1 MKKQSLLQ
9 LLVLNAYW
17 VGLSFMWNSLHP
29 IILPA
34 VLLNYVPDAKKN
46 TYLGLLTFLGLILA
60 MVIQPLSGAL
70 SDEWKSGFG
79 RRRPLIAFGTLF
91 DFLFLSILA
100 WGGGLTWLFIGYIGL
115 QLSSNIAHG
124 PLQGL
129 LPDRVPKEQLG
140 VASSLKT
147 FMDMLSLVIASLLAG
162 RLLDSV
168 SRDPTSIML
177 VVIGL
182 LAVSAAVTIFG
193 VRESPSPNGRGM
205 TEGRGEESFI
215 ALFKI
220 DFRQNT
226 SYWWLIAER
235 ALFLLGIYG
244 VQAFAQYYLQ
254 DVIRVPDP
262 PKQTGDLLAA
272 LTVALIILV
281 LIGGWLTDRYGAKR
295 ILYIATFV
303 AAAGILLM
311 MFATDMR
318 GLLLFGMVLGAGI
331 GLFLTS
337 NWALANGL
345 APEAEAGKYLGLTN
359 LATAG
364 SGALARLEGPV
375 LDWLNAAFPGA
386 WIGYKGLFIFGAFC
400 ILLSLFLLRKIEPNP
415 ASRAVPSVK

>member
-1 MKKQSLLQ
+1 VKKLSLPQ

-34 VLLNYVPDAKKN
+34 VLLSYVPDAKKN

-70 SDEWKSGFG
+70 SDGWKSRFG
-79 RRRPLIAFGTLF
+79 RRRPLIVLGTLF
-91 DFLFLSILA
+91 DFVFLSILA
-100 WGGGLTWLFIGYIGL
+100 WSGGLVWLFIGYIGL

-129 LPDRVPKEQLG
+129 LPDRVPRSQMG

-147 FMDMLSLVIASLLAG
+147 FMDMLALIIASLLAG
-162 RLLDSV
+162 RMLDSV
-168 SRDPTSIML
+168 SRDPTAIML

-193 VRESPSPNGRGM
+193 VKEQPAREDERTDWNGL
-205 TEGRGEESFI
+205 I
-215 ALFKI
+215 DQFKI
-220 DFRQNT
+220 DFQKNK

-262 PKQTGDLLAA
+262 PKQTGDLLAS

-281 LIGGWLTDRYGAKR
+281 LIGGWLTDKYGAKR
-295 ILYIATFV
+295 VLIFATYISAV
-303 AAAGILLM
+303 GILLM
-311 MFATDMR
+311 LLATDMR
-318 GLLLFGMVLGAGI
+318 GLLIFGGVLGAGI

-337 NWALANGL
+337 NWALANSL
-345 APEAEAGKYLGLTN
+345 APGDEAGKYLGLTN

-364 SGALARLEGPV
+364 SGALARLEGPA
-375 LDWLNAAFPGA
+375 LDWLNAAWPGA
-386 WIGYKGLFIFGAFC
+386 WIGYKGLFIFGALC
-400 ILLSLFLLRKIEPNP
+400 ILASIFLLRKIKPN
-415 ASRAVPSVK
+415 SES

>member
-1 MKKQSLLQ
+1 VKKLSLPQ

-17 VGLSFMWNSLHP
+17 VGLSFMWNALHP

-46 TYLGLLTFLGLILA
+46 TYLGLLTFVGLVLA

-70 SDEWKSGFG
+70 SDGWKSRFG
-79 RRRPLIAFGTLF
+79 RRRPLMVFGTLF
-91 DFLFLSILA
+91 DFVFLSILA
-100 WGGGLTWLFIGYIGL
+100 WSGGLVWLFVGYIGL
-115 QLSSNIAHG
+115 QLSSNIAQG

-129 LPDRVPKEQLG
+129 LPDRVPQAQLG

-147 FMDMLSLVIASLLAG
+147 FMDMLALVIASLLAG
-162 RLLDSV
+162 RMLDSV
-168 SRDPTSIML
+168 SRDPTAIML

-182 LAVSAAVTIFG
+182 LAVSAAITIFG
-193 VRESPSPNGRGM
+193 VN
-205 TEGRGEESFI
+205 EEPARDDEHTDWN
-215 ALFKI
+215 ALLGQFKI
-220 DFRQNT
+220 DFDKNT

-254 DVIRVPDP
+254 DVLRVPDP

-272 LTVALIILV
+272 LTVALVLLV
-281 LIGGWLTDRYGAKR
+281 LIGGWLTDKYGAKR

-303 AAAGILLM
+303 AAGGILLM
-311 MFATDMR
+311 LLAKDMR
-318 GLLLFGMVLGAGI
+318 GLLIFGVVLGAGI

-337 NWALANGL
+337 NWALANSL

-364 SGALARLEGPV
+364 SGALARLEGPA
-375 LDWLNAAFPGA
+375 LDWLNAAWPGA
-386 WIGYKGLFIFGAFC
+386 WIGYKSLFVFGGLC
-400 ILLSLFLLRKIEPNP
+400 ILLSVLLLRKIVPNTK
-415 ASRAVPSVK
+415 RVL